1 MAADLDTKGP
11 PVIAQV
17 KSKEGSKEGLCVY
30 FLFNSKYTFI
40 FYTLKFDSFLVLDG
54 ETCEFL
60 LTISIAY

>member
-1 MAADLDTKGP
+1 MAADPETKGP

-40 FYTLKFDSFLVLDG
+40 FYTLKFDSSG
-54 ETCEFL
+54 
-60 LTISIAY
+60 S